1 MIPLPGARQLAWHEK
16 PLYGFG
22 HLSPD
27 TFAGRA
33 A

>member
-16 PLYGFG
+16 PLYGFV
-22 HLSPD
+22 HLSPA